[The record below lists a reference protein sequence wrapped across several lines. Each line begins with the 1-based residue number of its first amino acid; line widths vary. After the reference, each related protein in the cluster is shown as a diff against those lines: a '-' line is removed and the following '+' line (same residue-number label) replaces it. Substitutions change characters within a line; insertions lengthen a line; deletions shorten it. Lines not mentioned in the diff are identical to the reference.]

1 MYGIENAALDREGVL
16 WAALQDAAPLAGR
29 TLLHVWGPRG

>member
-29 TLLHVWGPRG
+29 TLLHVWRPRG